1 MSLEQPNGQR
11 FVLID
16 NESNANMVP
25 TEVWSAY
32 LYHALSTIFILFG
45 VANKL
50 IIQNASIILY

>member
-25 TEVWSAY
+25 TDVWSAY
-32 LYHALSTIFILFG
+32 IMHLARYLFD
-45 VANKL
+45 
-50 IIQNASIILY
+50 IWRRQ